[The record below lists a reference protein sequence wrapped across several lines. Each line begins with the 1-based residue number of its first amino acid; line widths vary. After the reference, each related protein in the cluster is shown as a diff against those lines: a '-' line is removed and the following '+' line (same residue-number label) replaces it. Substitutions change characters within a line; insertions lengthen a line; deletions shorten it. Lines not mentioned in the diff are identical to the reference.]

1 MNIMELKKYQKEC
14 TLMQELDSASYCSS
28 LSFLLVVACRK
39 LLGRDIALRH
49 SISDAYYWEFQDG
62 GSISDEEVNRLSD
75 YINDLIDKD
84 IPFEKKMMSMSE
96 ARSIFEKQ
104 GQKELADLLGLA
116 WVDPID
122 VYFFK
127 DTCGF
132 FFSPLVKS
140 SKHLNMFKL
149 FRFTSG
155 MCMQFPSHEGKEL
168 LPFYASP
175 KLSSAFLD
183 YAKWLNVLGVSYMNG
198 LHRAINNEEG
208 KHLILVSEAFHAKRI
223 AEIAEAISERGARIV
238 SISGPSS
245 SGKTTFSERLKIQL
259 YVCGKR
265 PITLPMDN
273 YFLDRG
279 ETPKGPDGEPSFE
292 VPEAL
297 DLNLLKNNLSKM
309 IIGEEVQ
316 TPRFDFIAGKK
327 YPGKKVKL
335 DKDNVLI
342 MEGIHGLND
351 KILNQIPSEH
361 LFTIF
366 IAPMTGICLDPY
378 NRTSTSDNR
387 LLRRIV
393 RDNRTRGYRAENTLT
408 IWPKVVSG
416 AAQFVFPYRSKA
428 DRVFN
433 SSLPYE
439 LAVIKNYIMPLL
451 HSVPES
457 SPVFSEVTRLQRMLK
472 FIPSMSVDDVPNNSV
487 LREFIGGTCYEEVE
501 K

>member
-1 MNIMELKKYQKEC
+1 MRD
-14 TLMQELDSASYCSS
+14 LDSASYCSS
-28 LSFLLVVACRK
+28 LSFLLVVACRQ

-62 GSISDEEVNRLSD
+62 GNISDDEVNSVSD
-75 YINDLIDKD
+75 YINDLVYKD

-96 ARSIFEKQ
+96 ARSIFESQ
-104 GQKELADLLGLA
+104 GQKELSDLLGLA

-122 VYFFK
+122 VYFFHN
-127 DTCGF
+127 TCGF
-132 FFSPLVKS
+132 FFYPLVDS
-140 SKHLNMFKL
+140 SKQLDLFKL
-149 FRFTSG
+149 FRFASG
-155 MCMQFPSHEGKEL
+155 ICMQFPAHQGKKL

-175 KLSSAFLD
+175 KLSSEFLD
-183 YAKWLNVLGVSYMNG
+183 YANWLKVIGVSYMNS

-208 KHLILVSEAFHAKRI
+208 KHLVLVSEAFHSRKI
-223 AEIAEAISERGARIV
+223 AEIARTISERGARIV
-238 SISGPSS
+238 AISGPSS

-273 YFLDRG
+273 YFLDKG
-279 ETPKGPDGEPSFE
+279 QNPVGPDGEPNFE

-297 DLNLLKNNLSKM
+297 DLSLLKNNLSNM
-309 IIGEEVQ
+309 LIGEEVQ

-327 YPGKKVKL
+327 YPGKKIKL
-335 DKDNVLI
+335 DNDNVLI

-351 KILNQIPSEH
+351 RILEQIPSEH

-366 IAPMTGICLDPY
+366 VAPMTGVCLDPY

-393 RDNRTRGYRAENTLT
+393 RDNRTRGYKAVNTLT

-416 AAQFVFPYRSKA
+416 AARFIFPYRGMA
-428 DRVFN
+428 DKVFN

-439 LAVIKNYIMPLL
+439 MAVVKNYVMPLL
-451 HSVPES
+451 HSVPDS
-457 SPVFSEVTRLQRMLK
+457 SPVFSEVYRLQRMLK
-472 FIPSMSVDDVPNNSV
+472 FIPSMSADDVPNNSV
-487 LREFIGGTCYEEVE
+487 LREFIGGTCFEEVE